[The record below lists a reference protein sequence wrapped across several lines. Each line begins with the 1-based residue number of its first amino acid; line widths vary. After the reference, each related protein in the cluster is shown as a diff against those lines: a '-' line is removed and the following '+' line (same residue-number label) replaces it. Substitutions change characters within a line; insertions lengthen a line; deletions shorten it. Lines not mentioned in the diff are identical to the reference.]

1 MMKKVLDLLLTT
13 SFCFSA
19 LIFAGPGRLKP
30 GELDGFRGIWWGIKI
45 STLEG
50 MRYTGTIPYRYPNF
64 AKGHER
70 GLKAYVRDSD
80 ILEFGGVKVGKIEYL
95 FWNDRF
101 FLARVT
107 VEDRKNRLFKVFSS
121 NFKKIRNFLSDK
133 YGKGH
138 KSRVNDR
145 FDQYSWSGNEGA
157 MRLSESEG
165 KKIIIEIKSILLEE
179 QMGEDI
185 ITNSPSII
193 RMP

>member
-1 MMKKVLDLLLTT
+1 MKKVLDLLLTI

-30 GELDGFRGIWWGIKI
+30 GELDGFRGIQWGIKI
-45 STLEG
+45 SALDG

-64 AKGHER
+64 ARGYER
-70 GLKAYVRDSD
+70 GLKSYVRDSD
-80 ILEFGGVKVGKIEYL
+80 VLEFGGVKVGKIEYL

-107 VEDRKNRLFKVFSS
+107 GEDRKNRLFKVFSS

-133 YGKGH
+133 YSKGH
-138 KSRVNDR
+138 QSRVNDR
-145 FDQYSWSGNEGA
+145 FDQYSWSDNKGA

-165 KKIIIEIKSILLEE
+165 KKIIIEIKSILLEK